1 MKRLAVLLC
10 CFVIFAGLPLPAA
23 ANVTPVTVL
32 TAVEET
38 LYGEAG
44 TGALVERIERIEKD
58 VFGSVQE
65 GAAMVRIDRVY
76 TFLQSTEAQGGS
88 MKLHLNLAE
97 WGFTGVLTDGQPLI
111 QRLERLEQEWFGEP
125 QSGPLTERVRN
136 MMLSIWGTTDLDV
149 KKVTL
154 PEATLVKIA
163 LLKTVNSG
171 TTKVG
176 EKVPYRVVEDVMI
189 DGRMVIPAGTEAV
202 ATVTEVTSAGPLG
215 RDGRIVIDFGK
226 VASLDGTFVDLRVD
240 QRATEKN
247 KSLELAAGASMAGVM
262 LLGPLG
268 LVGGYFVK
276 GKDVGIEARQPFYV
290 ETLRAVQLSGFI
302 LRPAAR

>member
-1 MKRLAVLLC
+1 MKRLALVLC
-10 CFVIFAGLPLPAA
+10 CLLILTGLPLPAA
-23 ANVTPVTVL
+23 ANVTPISVL

-44 TGALVERIERIEKD
+44 TGALIERIERVEKD

-65 GAAMVRIDRVY
+65 GAAMLRIDRVN

-88 MKLHLNLAE
+88 MRLQLNLAE

-111 QRLERLEQEWFGEP
+111 QRLEKLEQEWFGAP
-125 QSGPLTERVRN
+125 QTGPLADRIRN
-136 MMLSIWGTTDLDV
+136 MMLNIWGTTELDL

-154 PEATLVKIA
+154 PAETLVRIS
-163 LLKTVNSG
+163 LLKSVNSA

-176 EKVPYRVVEDVMI
+176 DKIPYRVVDDVMV

-215 RDGRIVIDFGK
+215 RDGRIVIDFGR
-226 VASLDGTFVDLRVD
+226 VASLDGTFVELRVD

-262 LLGPLG
+262 LLGPVG

-276 GKDVGIEARQPFYV
+276 GKDVGIQERQPFYV
-290 ETLRAVQLSGFI
+290 ETLRTVQLSGFI
-302 LRPAAR
+302 LRPAAK